1 MLGVA
6 MLLGIVALL
15 MNVMGS
21 PAHAD
26 EVALKGNDIVN
37 PINTVWTLVA
47 AFLVFGMKPGFT
59 MLEAGRTGA
68 RVLRH
73 LGHAVPRA
81 LRVRTVRLDRPDGSR
96 QLGALTGLFYGGG
109 FTVLTAQVI
118 GSAAICISVLVTT
131 LIMMYAI
138 HAFGLLRVSTAGE
151 LQGLDLHEHGVPAYP
166 EYALHG
172 SAAPQGA
179 PEFMAAA
186 YGAEARVAM
195 GSQKMAKS

>member
-1 MLGVA
+1 
-6 MLLGIVALL
+6 
-15 MNVMGS
+15 
-21 PAHAD
+21 
-26 EVALKGNDIVN
+26 
-37 PINTVWTLVA
+37 
-47 AFLVFGMKPGFT
+47 
-59 MLEAGRTGA
+59 
-68 RVLRH
+68 
-73 LGHAVPRA
+73 
-81 LRVRTVRLDRPDGSR
+81 
-96 QLGALTGLFYGGG
+96 
-109 FTVLTAQVI
+109 
-118 GSAAICISVLVTT
+118 VTT